1 MLYNDNSFECPDKK
15 GVHYRRD
22 TIEILHEKF
31 LAEAMAECSISTFA
45 WYLPKN
51 VVKPKPEDWGTS
63 LCETCLNPELK
74 IEGLR
79 DPEVKLET
87 LLSLDDAQLKKWSEK
102 FKDNNNLITY
112 KEWQTEIV
120 KKTKTLKGS
129 GAKKDVNV
137 DTKTYRS
144 MKVVLKVTSATKL
157 LFVIK

>member
-1 MLYNDNSFECPDKK
+1 M
-15 GVHYRRD
+15 
-22 TIEILHEKF
+22 
-31 LAEAMAECSISTFA
+31 
-45 WYLPKN
+45 
-51 VVKPKPEDWGTS
+51 
-63 LCETCLNPELK
+63 CLNPELK

-102 FKDNNNLITY
+102 SKDNNSLIKY

-144 MKVVLKVTSATKL
+144 MKVVLTNKKNKFIKKL
-157 LFVIK
+157 LDEIAILKEHNKRNISHASHSK

>member
-1 MLYNDNSFECPDKK
+1 
-15 GVHYRRD
+15 
-22 TIEILHEKF
+22 
-31 LAEAMAECSISTFA
+31 MA
-45 WYLPKN
+45 N
-51 VVKPKPEDWGTS
+51 
-63 LCETCLNPELK
+63 
-74 IEGLR
+74 
-79 DPEVKLET
+79 
-87 LLSLDDAQLKKWSEK
+87 
-102 FKDNNNLITY
+102 

>member
-1 MLYNDNSFECPDKK
+1 MTILLNAQIKK

-45 WYLPKN
+45 SYLPKN

-63 LCETCLNPELK
+63 LCEMCLNPELK

-87 LLSLDDAQLKKWSEK
+87 LLSLDDAQLKK
-102 FKDNNNLITY
+102 
-112 KEWQTEIV
+112 
-120 KKTKTLKGS
+120 
-129 GAKKDVNV
+129 
-137 DTKTYRS
+137 
-144 MKVVLKVTSATKL
+144 
-157 LFVIK
+157 

>member
-1 MLYNDNSFECPDKK
+1 MAEAKFECS
-15 GVHYRRD
+15 
-22 TIEILHEKF
+22 L
-31 LAEAMAECSISTFA
+31 STFA

-51 VVKPKPEDWGTS
+51 VVKPKPEDWGAS
-63 LCETCLNPELK
+63 LCKTCLNPELK
-74 IEGLR
+74 IKALR

-87 LLSLDDAQLKKWSEK
+87 LLSLDHAQLKKWSEK

-137 DTKTYRS
+137 HILS
-144 MKVVLKVTSATKL
+144 
-157 LFVIK
+157 FVA